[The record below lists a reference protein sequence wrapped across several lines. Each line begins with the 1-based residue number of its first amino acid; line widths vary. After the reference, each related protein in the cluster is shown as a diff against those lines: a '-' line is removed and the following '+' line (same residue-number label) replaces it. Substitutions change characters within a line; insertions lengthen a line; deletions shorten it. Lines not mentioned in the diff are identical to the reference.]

1 MQYKTLAALLFATA
15 AVAQTTES
23 SSSSSSSAS
32 SVDNYNDDIYNGDG
46 SSDGYL
52 DVPVPPSS
60 ILAVLSTAIPTS
72 WLMSMETDAA
82 YASAEYSKIAEGTYP
97 AWYNSL
103 PESVKDWETSAAMA
117 EASEISSLYGSAM
130 PTMGSITGSMGFTGA
145 SSTAGASSTP
155 LTGSSGSSSMVTST
169 MTTTTTSTSTSSS
182 DSSSSGSAAASTTG
196 GSSTSTAGAPA
207 ATGGIAISLAGVAG
221 ILGLALAL

>member
-15 AVAQTTES
+15 TVAQTTES
-23 SSSSSSSAS
+23 SSSGS
-32 SVDNYNDDIYNGDG
+32 NDDYYGSDG
-46 SSDGYL
+46 SSDGFL
-52 DVPVPPSS
+52 ELPIPPSS

-103 PESVKDWETSAAMA
+103 PESVKDWETSAAIA
-117 EASEISSLYGSAM
+117 EASAMSSLYGSAT
-130 PTMGSITGSMGFTGA
+130 PTMGSITGSMGATGA
-145 SSTAGASSTP
+145 SSTAGVSSTP
-155 LTGSSGSSSMVTST
+155 LTGSSGSSTMVTST
-169 MTTTTTSTSTSSS
+169 MTTTTTTTSTTSTSSS
-182 DSSSSGSAAASTTG
+182 DSSSSGSASTATTG

-207 ATGGIAISLAGVAG
+207 ATGGIAMSLAGAAG

>member
-15 AVAQTTES
+15 AIAQSDS
-23 SSSSSSSAS
+23 SSSGSFGE
-32 SVDNYNDDIYNGDG
+32 DD
-46 SSDGYL
+46 SGYSL

-82 YASAEYSKIAEGTYP
+82 YASAQYSKIAEGTYP
-97 AWYNSL
+97 AWYSSL
-103 PESVKDWETSAAMA
+103 PESVKEWETSAAMA
-117 EASEISSLYGSAM
+117 EASEMSSLYGSGM
-130 PTMGSITGSMGFTGA
+130 PTMGSITGSMSPSGA
-145 SSTAGASSTP
+145 SSTAGSSTP
-155 LTGSSGSSSMVTST
+155 LTGSSGSSSMATST
-169 MTTTTTSTSTSSS
+169 MTMTMTTSTSTS
-182 DSSSSGSAAASTTG
+182 DSSSSGSGSKSTTG

-207 ATGGIAISLAGVAG
+207 ATGGIAMSLAGAAG